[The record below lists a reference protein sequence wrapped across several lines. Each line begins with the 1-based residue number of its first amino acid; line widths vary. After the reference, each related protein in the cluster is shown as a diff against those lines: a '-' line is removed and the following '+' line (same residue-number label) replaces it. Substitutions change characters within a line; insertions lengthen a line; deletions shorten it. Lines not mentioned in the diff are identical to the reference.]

1 MRTRA
6 ILPGL
11 VVLLLLSVTAC
22 TGGPDGPSAS
32 NGSGSPSPSLD
43 VSSSGFLYVGPG
55 IEATFELTGTQ
66 GHLVVLNRTGFPLG
80 PPGIYLLDA
89 RDGARVPAEVSS
101 PERIPNR
108 ETLEFDVT
116 VEGAP
121 ERKNI
126 GIVVLL
132 FGGNNYGAF
141 EAVRNLP

>member
-1 MRTRA
+1 MRSRA

-11 VVLLLLSVTAC
+11 VVVLLLSATAC
-22 TGGPDGPSAS
+22 TGGPDEPPTN
-32 NGSGSPSPSLD
+32 NGSVTSSPSLA
-43 VSSSGFLYVGPG
+43 VRSGGFLYVGPG
-55 IEATFELTGTQ
+55 IEATFELTGTE
-66 GHLVVLNRTGFPLG
+66 GHLVVLNRTGFTLG
-80 PPGIYLLDA
+80 RPGIYLLDA
-89 RDGARVPAEVSS
+89 RDGARVPGEVSS
-101 PERIPNR
+101 PDRIPNR

-132 FGGNNYGAF
+132 FGGDNYGAF

>member
-1 MRTRA
+1 MRSRA

-11 VVLLLLSVTAC
+11 VVVLLLSVTAC
-22 TGGPDGPSAS
+22 TGGPDGPSVS
-32 NGSGSPSPSLD
+32 NGSPSPSLV
-43 VSSSGFLYVGPG
+43 VSSSGFLYVAPG
-55 IEATFELTGTQ
+55 IEATFELTGSQ

-80 PPGIYLLDA
+80 RPGIYLLDA
-89 RDGARVPAEVSS
+89 RDGARVPGVVSA
-101 PERIPNR
+101 PERISNR
-108 ETLEFDVT
+108 ETREFDVT

-132 FGGNNYGAF
+132 FGGDNYGAF